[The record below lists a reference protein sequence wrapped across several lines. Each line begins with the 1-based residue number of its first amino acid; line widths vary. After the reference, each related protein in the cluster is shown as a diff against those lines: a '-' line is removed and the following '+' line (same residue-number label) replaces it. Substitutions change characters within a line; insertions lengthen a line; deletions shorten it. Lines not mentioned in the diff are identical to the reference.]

1 MPAIVLL
8 AAAILMALIWA
19 TDLTATLG
27 AHPWWSGK
35 VVWIGAPIGLA
46 LAWALTMRFGAGLRS
61 ALFLLALGLAGS
73 AAYFGKVVFV
83 TSFAG
88 NTLAGQFWFFGWIA
102 SMAALAGLLANVF
115 ARLYGWI
122 RARQPEA

>member
-1 MPAIVLL
+1 MPAIVFLP
-8 AAAILMALIWA
+8 AAIVMALIWA

-35 VVWIGAPIGLA
+35 VVWIGAPIGFA
-46 LAWALTMRFGAGLRS
+46 LAWALTLRFGARLRL

-83 TSFAG
+83 NSFAE

-102 SMAALAGLLANVF
+102 CMAALAGLLANVVG
-115 ARLYGWI
+115 RLHGWI
-122 RARQPEA
+122 RPRQPEV